1 MRSLI
6 PTEAGIIQALGDGH
20 IMTLEDC
27 PPGEFSKGTRIEA
40 ATMLQVWE
48 LLRDGKS
55 CGFFFYS
62 AFKVV
67 NKGGVLL
74 TYQEAKKGKA
84 KNSTIVF
91 RDPALVVHDITGCGS
106 IAIPTKVNERM
117 LEILKEQ

>member
-1 MRSLI
+1 MKSLL
-6 PTEAGIIQALGDGH
+6 PTEAGIIQALGEGH

-27 PPGEFSKGTRIEA
+27 PPGEFEKGIRIEA

-67 NKGGVLL
+67 NKGGVLF
-74 TYQEAKKGKA
+74 TYLEAKKGKA
-84 KNSTIVF
+84 KDSTIVF
-91 RDPALVVHDITGCGS
+91 RDPALVVYDVVGCGS

-117 LEILKEQ
+117 LGILKEQ